1 MSQSWLGDLYIEEE
15 YHTNINLEDT
25 HEDSNYLGVIIAA
38 SLITGFVCMK
48 IGNYVHKCMFDK
60 VKKEVKKEDKNIV

>member
-15 YHTNINLEDT
+15 YNANIKLEDT

-38 SLITGFVCMK
+38 SLITGYVCVK
-48 IGNYVHKCMFDK
+48 IGYYVRKCMFDK
-60 VKKEVKKEDKNIV
+60 VKKEDNKEKDIV

>member
-15 YHTNINLEDT
+15 YNTNINLEDT
-25 HEDSNYLGVIIAA
+25 HEDRNYLGIIIAA
-38 SLITGFVCMK
+38 SLITGLACMK
-48 IGNYVHKCMFDK
+48 IGYYVRKCMFDK